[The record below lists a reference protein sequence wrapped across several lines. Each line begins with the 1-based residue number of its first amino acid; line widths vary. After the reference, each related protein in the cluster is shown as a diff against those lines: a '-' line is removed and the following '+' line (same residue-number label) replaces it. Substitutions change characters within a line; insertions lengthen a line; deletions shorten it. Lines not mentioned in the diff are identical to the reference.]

1 MPRCHSLSELDQ
13 RKVNSFP
20 DNGLIV
26 PYLETNN
33 ELLGKEREQFD
44 VSLDEA
50 KRTTSVVSVSREHN
64 YSSHS
69 VKMKFGGK
77 FGSLKKNPEDAK
89 SDNPSSVKTSRDVVK
104 SIDSK
109 DTDRSSSSGEKCK
122 GTLKE
127 AQGMKSHFERTEQ
140 RLSDMGGKE
149 NWEDCW
155 LSASFPPPSLS
166 GFPTFLQGRTSRGTA
181 RPGSSRPSS
190 VVSIGELDRWLFP
203 GDNASP
209 TITSGQVVKTVSTPW
224 MLSPTVTSTH
234 SSPPKLTT
242 LASPGGHGVALASPR
257 PVLPQTNHH
266 MYLSPHRSIV
276 DARAG
281 MSPEP
286 LFTST
291 PKPSTASIKY
301 FNSDFISSQ
310 RGMESVSYS
319 GDDTTIPGPQDCHE
333 DLGRLKPLEGIPLEQ
348 QSAPATMSQS
358 TFQKLP
364 ETEHVCPKVRSGGK
378 CTHPPAFG
386 DEPSPTIMS
395 TSSSQ
400 SSTLPPYLMRSKAAA
415 ASSKLL
421 CKPMVHPA
429 DICSPGQGLVNMEQ
443 VGPTS
448 VQRLSDLQSGDST
461 NDSSTNPSASL
472 THHVPLHQL
481 QTIPSSGEGIQA
493 CLAPSKPNSSFQ
505 GLPQSPHGIPVVGSG
520 LSTGPS
526 KSLPRSLQSIPA
538 VSSGLGTGPSKLW
551 KSPLVQ
557 QIQQRMQQRLP
568 PSGIAYTLNGT
579 TYTIHV
585 RPRTGNPTPSG
596 TSSAGYI
603 PPLNINPTTPVG
615 SWNRCHQ
622 EAVCRMRSPLG
633 GPHPLQVAHGPAPGC
648 TPRFA
653 TQNNPNPD
661 TKAASLG
668 SVSSSG
674 RVNGVIAREACGS
687 SNAEV
692 PSTVPQHRPW
702 IFPCPVV
709 QGLSVSGDTLPPR
722 QTNCNDFIT
731 SG

>member
-13 RKVNSFP
+13 RKSNSFP

-33 ELLGKEREQFD
+33 EILGKEKERTD
-44 VSLDEA
+44 ASLDEV
-50 KRTTSVVSVSREHN
+50 KRKTSVVSVSREHN

-77 FGSLKKNPEDAK
+77 FGSLKKTQEDAK
-89 SDNPSSVKTSRDVVK
+89 SDIPGSVKTSRDVGK
-104 SIDSK
+104 SSDSK
-109 DTDRSSSSGEKCK
+109 DTDRSSSSGEKFK

-140 RLSDMGGKE
+140 GLSEMGGKV
-149 NWEDCW
+149 NLEDCW

-166 GFPTFLQGRTSRGTA
+166 GFPTFLQGRTSRGTP

-209 TITSGQVVKTVSTPW
+209 TLTSGQVVKTVSTPW
-224 MLSPTVTSTH
+224 VLSPTVTSTH

-266 MYLSPHRSIV
+266 MYLSPHHSLM
-276 DARAG
+276 DTSAG
-281 MSPEP
+281 DGPEP

-291 PKPSTASIKY
+291 PKSSTASIKY

-319 GDDTTIPGPQDCHE
+319 GDDTTIPHPQDCHE
-333 DLGRLKPLEGIPLEQ
+333 DLGKLKPLEGIPLEQ
-348 QSAPATMSQS
+348 QSTLVTMSQS

-378 CTHPPAFG
+378 CTQPPAFE
-386 DEPSPTIMS
+386 DEHLPMIMS

-400 SSTLPPYLMRSKAAA
+400 SSTLPPYLMCSKAT
-415 ASSKLL
+415 ASSRVPNGSKLL
-421 CKPMVHPA
+421 CKPIIHPA
-429 DICSPGQGLVNMEQ
+429 GICSSGYGLVNMEHA
-443 VGPTS
+443 GITS
-448 VQRLSDLQSGDST
+448 VQRLSDVQSGDST
-461 NDSSTNPSASL
+461 KESSTNPSASVI
-472 THHVPLHQL
+472 HHVPLHQL
-481 QTIPSSGEGIQA
+481 QSIPSSGEAIKA
-493 CLAPSKPNSSFQ
+493 CNALSKP
-505 GLPQSPHGIPVVGSG
+505 
-520 LSTGPS
+520 STS
-526 KSLPRSLQSIPA
+526 LQSLPRSPYGIPV

-551 KSPLVQ
+551 KSPSIH
-557 QIQQRMQQRLP
+557 QIQQRMQQRIP
-568 PSGIAYTLNGT
+568 QSGIAYTLNGT

-596 TSSAGYI
+596 TPSSACYI
-603 PPLNINPTTPVG
+603 PPLSINPTTPVS
-615 SWNRCHQ
+615 SWNKCHQ

-633 GPHPLQVAHGPAPGC
+633 GPHPLQVTHGPAPGC

-653 TQNNPNPD
+653 AQNNPNPD
-661 TKAASLG
+661 TKAASLA
-668 SVSSSG
+668 SVSSGS

-687 SNAEV
+687 SSAAV

-702 IFPCPVV
+702 TFPCPVV